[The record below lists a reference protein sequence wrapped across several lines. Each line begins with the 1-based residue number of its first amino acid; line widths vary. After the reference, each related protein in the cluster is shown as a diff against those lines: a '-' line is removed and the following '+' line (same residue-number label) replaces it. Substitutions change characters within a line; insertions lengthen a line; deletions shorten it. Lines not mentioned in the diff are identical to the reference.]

1 MRHKTNSTRFM
12 VIDQNQVAVASLIDL
27 NCHIHPGYFW
37 IWYDASCSKKQLVVA
52 FCQMFSGTF
61 TSTADDDAISWFK
74 RYLDLHKIKYHG
86 IHFKN

>member
-1 MRHKTNSTRFM
+1 MMLVGGPWACASQNKTNSTRFM

-61 TSTADDDAISWFK
+61 H
-74 RYLDLHKIKYHG
+74 L
-86 IHFKN
+86 NC